1 MCIPLFAHKTLMNY
15 FFIFSTLASDAEKKK
30 LLQVL
35 QKIHKTGYQ
44 KMSFR
49 EKMTPLMICA
59 SLDRKDCCEWLIE
72 KRVNIADEDTSR
84 HNAIWYANNANHPVL
99 ANWLQSRLN
108 VDGLCEGL
116 PVTLKDIL
124 ARIDE
129 KGPHGLK
136 FKKKQTPLML
146 TAQLGRRD
154 VCEWLSPWADFS

>member
-1 MCIPLFAHKTLMNY
+1 MAGWGVDPPIHDLPENIAK
-15 FFIFSTLASDAEKKK
+15 
-30 LLQVL
+30 VL
-35 QKIHKTGYQ
+35 QTIHKSGYVN
-44 KMSFR
+44 MSFR

-59 SLDRKDCCEWLIE
+59 RLGRKDCCEWLIE
-72 KRVNIADEDTSR
+72 KRVNIADEDTSH

-99 ANWLQSRLN
+99 ASWLQSRLN
-108 VDGLCEGL
+108 VDALCEGL

-136 FKKKQTPLML
+136 FKKNQTPLML